1 MSTKTIE
8 ATLDSQALVPF
19 PKTLTRP
26 LPVHYHQFP
35 MTEPGLSNDSPVSP
49 SREVVSNLV
58 EDLRK
63 RLKTLRAKSG
73 RKELPKRRTE
83 LLRRYLDGT
92 WSDILA
98 QHRSQAPGRAV
109 VDALTQRVDTLVSVL
124 FTEAVLDCGGDP
136 PQGYAVLAL
145 GGYGR
150 GALNPKSDVD
160 LLFLFRKVERAHP
173 VTRTILHTLWDLRF
187 EIGYSTRTIS
197 DCLFASREDPDSLTS
212 MYEARHLVGG
222 RDLSEK
228 LEDALN
234 GQFFGRRARAFIAQ
248 KIEERRQ
255 RHARAGLSV
264 QLLEPDVKES
274 MGGLRETH
282 AVGWLLKAHG
292 IAAPDGLLETH
303 LLNRRNFGLFQDA
316 LDFLL
321 RTRNEL
327 HFLTGKRQDVLE
339 HDLQPTA
346 AIGLGYKD
354 QNGELGVERF
364 MRDYYRHARNIKHLS
379 DLICERLHGQPSVA
393 HRAVGFIV
401 RRTLDDGS
409 VLTHSSIGLPR
420 KRKSFFEDNP
430 WRLLSLFLD
439 AQRFG
444 VPINEPTRRR
454 IQDGIHLVDDAL
466 RRSRKGAHIFL
477 EILRAPGGVAETLR
491 TMHELG
497 ILGAYIPEFDSL
509 TCLVQYN
516 RYHIYTADEH
526 TLLAIEHIER
536 LSTHSSEDGNL
547 AHLKQ
552 AFKEIPRKEIL
563 YLAVLLH
570 DIGKSVRG
578 SDHSLEGA
586 TMAKRFLLRLG
597 LPSEEIDG
605 IVFLIRNHLQMS
617 HISQRRDLSDERML
631 REFSRSVR
639 HPDLLRML
647 YLLTYADL
655 SAVTRTAW
663 TAWKAHLLRELHTKT
678 LRLLT
683 QGAPSLEEER
693 RQAASRDLVR
703 AIGDRFEEGEV
714 KTHLN
719 RLPPHYAELNDSEN
733 VERHLNLIRKLE
745 KASVAVGFAP
755 SLFFSEVTVCT
766 RDKPYRLSEICGV
779 LSSNDINIFGAQAY
793 TRSDGVVIDIFQVT
807 TLDEASRRIH
817 QRQVQNQLAGVFQ
830 EKIRLEELFIRH
842 RRRWSRRRKP
852 SARIPTEVHFENGIS
867 DKYTIIDI
875 FAQDAVGLLYRIT
888 RTLSDLGLDIDTA
901 RVTTQADKAVD
912 SFYALRKGEKIESRE
927 MQDPIRKELI
937 TRIESSA

>member
-1 MSTKTIE
+1 M
-8 ATLDSQALVPF
+8 
-19 PKTLTRP
+19 
-26 LPVHYHQFP
+26 
-35 MTEPGLSNDSPVSP
+35 
-49 SREVVSNLV
+49 
-58 EDLRK
+58 DL
-63 RLKTLRAKSG
+63 
-73 RKELPKRRTE
+73 
-83 LLRRYLDGT
+83 
-92 WSDILA
+92 
-98 QHRSQAPGRAV
+98 
-109 VDALTQRVDTLVSVL
+109 
-124 FTEAVLDCGGDP
+124 
-136 PQGYAVLAL
+136 
-145 GGYGR
+145 
-150 GALNPKSDVD
+150 
-160 LLFLFRKVERAHP
+160 
-173 VTRTILHTLWDLRF
+173 
-187 EIGYSTRTIS
+187 
-197 DCLFASREDPDSLTS
+197 
-212 MYEARHLVGG
+212 
-222 RDLSEK
+222 
-228 LEDALN
+228 
-234 GQFFGRRARAFIAQ
+234 
-248 KIEERRQ
+248 
-255 RHARAGLSV
+255 
-264 QLLEPDVKES
+264 
-274 MGGLRETH
+274 
-282 AVGWLLKAHG
+282 
-292 IAAPDGLLETH
+292 
-303 LLNRRNFGLFQDA
+303 
-316 LDFLL
+316 
-321 RTRNEL
+321 
-327 HFLTGKRQDVLE
+327 
-339 HDLQPTA
+339 
-346 AIGLGYKD
+346 
-354 QNGELGVERF
+354 
-364 MRDYYRHARNIKHLS
+364 
-379 DLICERLHGQPSVA
+379 
-393 HRAVGFIV
+393 
-401 RRTLDDGS
+401 

-420 KRKSFFEDNP
+420 RRKSFFEDNP
-430 WRLLSLFLD
+430 WKLMSLFLD

-454 IQDGIHLVDDAL
+454 IQDSIHLVDDAL
-466 RRSRKGAHIFL
+466 RRSRKVAHIFL
-477 EILRAPGGVAETLR
+477 EILRAPGGVAGTLR

-497 ILGAYIPEFDSL
+497 ILGAYIPEFDNL

-536 LSTHSSEDGNL
+536 LSTRSSEDGNL

-586 TMAKRFLLRLG
+586 AMARRFLLRLG

-617 HISQRRDLSDERML
+617 HISQRRDLSDQRML
-631 REFSRSVR
+631 KEFSQSVR

-663 TAWKAHLLRELHTKT
+663 TVWKAHLLRELYAKT
-678 LRLLT
+678 LSLLT
-683 QGAPSLEEER
+683 QGVPSLEEERR

-703 AIGDRFEEGEV
+703 AIGDRFEAGKV
-714 KTHLN
+714 KAHLD
-719 RLPPHYAELNDSEN
+719 RLPPHYAELNDSEY

-755 SLFFSEVTVCT
+755 SRFFSEVTVCT

-807 TLDEASRRIH
+807 TLDEASHRIH
-817 QRQVQNQLAGVFQ
+817 QRQVQDQLAGVFQ
-830 EKIRLEELFIRH
+830 ENIRLEDLFIRH

-912 SFYALRKGEKIESRE
+912 SFYALRNGEKIESKE
-927 MQDPIRKELI
+927 TQDHIRKVLI